1 MYTSSKNAAL
11 LQSNTRFKGV
21 WGVSE
26 SGYYAFDEELRYQYY
41 AFGLNKLSLKNDL
54 DKGLVS
60 PYSSALALRYLKK
73 EALLNLHRID
83 KMGALGDYG
92 FYEAIDCDGRIRI
105 IRSHM
110 THHQGMILMAI
121 ANALE
126 NDIFCELIE
135 DNPCIRGA
143 MKLLNELKSE
153 FSYGIKKV
161 NDNFRKLQ
169 QHKEY
174 FENITK
180 IEYNGKAAILINGT
194 MSVCVDTLGNNF
206 IK

>member
-1 MYTSSKNAAL
+1 
-11 LQSNTRFKGV
+11 
-21 WGVSE
+21 
-26 SGYYAFDEELRYQYY
+26 
-41 AFGLNKLSLKNDL
+41 
-54 DKGLVS
+54 
-60 PYSSALALRYLKK
+60 
-73 EALLNLHRID
+73 
-83 KMGALGDYG
+83 MGALGDYG

-206 IK
+206 IKYNDIYVNAYRRAYDRPNGGYFYLIDNENNLYSPSYYPLCRDITL